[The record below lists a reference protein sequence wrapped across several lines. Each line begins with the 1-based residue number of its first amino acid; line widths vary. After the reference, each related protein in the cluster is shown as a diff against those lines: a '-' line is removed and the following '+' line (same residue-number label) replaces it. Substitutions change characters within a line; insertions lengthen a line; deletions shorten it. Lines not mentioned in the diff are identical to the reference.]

1 MLISTEQINRHIYH
15 AKKIN
20 KKYYWKTLEVSKMAK
35 VNQSFEIVRI
45 MSTKT
50 KGVLLP
56 ILIFQNKS
64 LGVIYFFQN

>member
-1 MLISTEQINRHIYH
+1 M
-15 AKKIN
+15 
-20 KKYYWKTLEVSKMAK
+20 LEVSKMAK
-35 VNQSFEIVRI
+35 VNQSFEIVCI